1 MPAEEEYNMTDETPT
16 PKTFDLAG
24 ALSGRTFPEITVPV
38 FLDEAMQFD
47 LSRLDK
53 EIARTV
59 EPEKVAALEKERS
72 ELLTTFKEF
81 ALKVLVKGA
90 PRHLRKATVEKIT
103 KDFPAKKDAFGRIEA
118 DPAADDAFATATWL
132 LHVQRIDAPDGSVLI
147 PTEEDI
153 INFRNNAPDA
163 SITAVELAIS
173 ELTSGAKAGYESA
186 VQDLDFLSQP

>member
-1 MPAEEEYNMTDETPT
+1 MTEETPS
-16 PKTFDLAG
+16 PKTFDLAA
-24 ALSGRTFPEITVPV
+24 ALAGRTFPEIIVPV
-38 FLDEAMQFD
+38 FLDEALQFE

-53 EIARTV
+53 AISNATAEEV
-59 EPEKVAALEKERS
+59 GALEEKRS
-72 ELLTTFKEF
+72 EHLAVFKEF

-103 KDFPAKKDAFGRIEA
+103 QDFPAKKDAFGRIEA

-186 VQDLDFLSQP
+186 IQDLDFLSQP